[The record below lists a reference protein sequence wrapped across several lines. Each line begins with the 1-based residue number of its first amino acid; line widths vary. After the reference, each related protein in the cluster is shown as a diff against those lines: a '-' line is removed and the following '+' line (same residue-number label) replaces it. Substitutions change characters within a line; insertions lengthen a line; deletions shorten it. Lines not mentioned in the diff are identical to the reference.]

1 MVDVGL
7 RRRADDGRRDALL
20 PLAFARHEHAVARE
34 AQIHG
39 VARRHG
45 VGVGEFRIDRGHH
58 GLRRQVRLAL
68 RDGREGR
75 GHRGGEKIE
84 IVEGAKPIRRAH
96 ARDVDAHAPTLGRRR
111 GYGAECPLAGRTRPR
126 RDRCGWRAAGRSG
139 NLDVASHAASS
150 RKTPP
155 GLEGSK
161 GMRALAGAW
170 EVLFISFAYPFPSA
184 FGAALGCEKLWE
196 RSAET
201 GLSAIGSNEDA
212 NYERKRKSYP
222 PQDSF
227 RGNSNWFLRS
237 HLTDESYPRKLPNCF
252 VAIET
257 RYINEIE

>member
-39 VARRHG
+39 VARRHR
-45 VGVGEFRIDRGHH
+45 VGVSELRIDRGHH
-58 GLRRQVRLAL
+58 GLRRQIRLVL
-68 RDGREGR
+68 RHGREGR
-75 GHRGGEKIE
+75 GHRGGQKIE
-84 IVEGAKPIRRAH
+84 IVEGAEPIRRAH

-111 GYGAECPLAGRTRPR
+111 GCGAECPLAGRTRPR

-170 EVLFISFAYPFPSA
+170 GVLFISFAYPFPSSSGPPWA
-184 FGAALGCEKLWE
+184 AKSFG
-196 RSAET
+196 
-201 GLSAIGSNEDA
+201 
-212 NYERKRKSYP
+212 
-222 PQDSF
+222 
-227 RGNSNWFLRS
+227 RGA
-237 HLTDESYPRKLPNCF
+237 PKP
-252 VAIET
+252 A
-257 RYINEIE
+257 